1 MEITILRNKLLIQE
15 IGPGPLGE
23 SQILTTC
30 AQISICTGR
39 RVYRCRAVKS
49 MFFFTLGCK
58 PHNPNRVEKTLKKQ
72 MAFSCAIGATVWLK
86 ISWPERKTG
95 CDVWEVPW
103 VPIALYNPANEGCEP
118 NAGSRPNRC

>member
-1 MEITILRNKLLIQE
+1 MGVGIAQGSNH
-15 IGPGPLGE
+15 GE
-23 SQILTTC
+23 TRYEGEHVC
-30 AQISICTGR
+30 QISICTGR

-58 PHNPNRVEKTLKKQ
+58 PHNPNRVEKNKKQ

-103 VPIALYNPANEGCEP
+103 VPIAPYNPANEGYEP